1 MLAFAPSRDTTRYA
15 TVVFPRAVFPRA
27 QAIAGCGSNAKGPA
41 SQQAGDHHAIDAI
54 ACAGEIGKLIVPSKA
69 RTAQSTG
76 QRRLFSATMGC
87 MSASDAAPLPRLG
100 EVFFDVRGN
109 SRSMRL
115 SWYADTGVAVL
126 SIWQGGMCTGTFRL
140 AIADLPRMVETLRR
154 GPAGQGHGGQ
164 GHGGQGHGGDATRQA
179 FAAAATQAQA
189 EPADYGA
196 PTAAYPPDPAAY
208 RTEPAAYQADPAAY
222 PQRDPAAYQP
232 QAADYHPG
240 TAAYPHTGATAYAAD
255 YQPGAADYQTRAAD
269 YQTRAAGYPPERAGY
284 PPSGAADPTDPPGY
298 RASPAG
304 YLPPPAEYQPE
315 YQPERADYRAR
326 PAEYQPG
333 PAGYSRDEYQ
343 AEPADYRT
351 GSAGNPGYRTSPAE
365 YQPGPA
371 GYADEYQ
378 SRGYQRSSLPEQQ
391 TYSGSSA
398 PIDYRKAAPAA
409 HYPRD
414 SSSPR
419 YRDAAESTAAD
430 YQAHYSTLVTDGSP
444 DASPGESF
452 PYGQPAGNRR
462 AQNWHAAP
470 EAPFD

>member
-1 MLAFAPSRDTTRYA
+1 M
-15 TVVFPRAVFPRA
+15 
-27 QAIAGCGSNAKGPA
+27 GS
-41 SQQAGDHHAIDAI
+41 
-54 ACAGEIGKLIVPSKA
+54 
-69 RTAQSTG
+69 
-76 QRRLFSATMGC
+76 

-154 GPAGQGHGGQ
+154 GPAGQA
-164 GHGGQGHGGDATRQA
+164 HGGDATGQA
-179 FAAAATQAQA
+179 FAPAPAAATQAQA

-222 PQRDPAAYQP
+222 PPQDLPAYQQ
-232 QAADYHPG
+232 QAADYHTG
-240 TAAYPHTGATAYAAD
+240 TAAYPHTGATGYAAD
-255 YQPGAADYQTRAAD
+255 YQN
-269 YQTRAAGYPPERAGY
+269 RAAGYPPERAGY
-284 PPSGAADPTDPPGY
+284 PASAAADPTDPPGY

-315 YQPERADYRAR
+315 YQPGRADYRAR
-326 PAEYQPG
+326 PAEYP
-333 PAGYSRDEYQ
+333 GYSADQYQ
-343 AEPADYRT
+343 AGPADYRT
-351 GSAGNPGYRTSPAE
+351 G
-365 YQPGPA
+365 PA
-371 GYADEYQ
+371 GYQPEPAGYSADEYHRADEYHHADEYQ
-378 SRGYQRSSLPEQQ
+378 SRGYQPSSLPEQQ

-430 YQAHYSTLVTDGSP
+430 YRAHYSTLVTDGSP

-462 AQNWHAAP
+462 AENRHAAP

>member
-1 MLAFAPSRDTTRYA
+1 
-15 TVVFPRAVFPRA
+15 
-27 QAIAGCGSNAKGPA
+27 
-41 SQQAGDHHAIDAI
+41 
-54 ACAGEIGKLIVPSKA
+54 
-69 RTAQSTG
+69 
-76 QRRLFSATMGC
+76 MGC

-154 GPAGQGHGGQ
+154 GPAGQAR
-164 GHGGQGHGGDATRQA
+164 GGDATGQA
-179 FAAAATQAQA
+179 FGAAPAAAATPAHA
-189 EPADYGA
+189 EPVDYGA

-208 RTEPAAYQADPAAY
+208 RTERAAYQADPAAY
-222 PQRDPAAYQP
+222 QPQDPAAYQP
-232 QAADYHPG
+232 QAADYPTG

-255 YQPGAADYQTRAAD
+255 YQ
-269 YQTRAAGYPPERAGY
+269 TRAAGYPPEPASY
-284 PPSGAADPTDPPGY
+284 PAGAAGDPTDPPGY
-298 RASPAG
+298 RMSPAG
-304 YLPPPAEYQPE
+304 YPPPPADYQPE
-315 YQPERADYRAR
+315 PADYRTGRPADYQPERADYRAR
-326 PAEYQPG
+326 PAEYQPE
-333 PAGYSRDEYQ
+333 PADYRARPAEYQ
-343 AEPADYRT
+343 PEPADYRARPAEYQPEPADYRT
-351 GSAGNPGYRTSPAE
+351 GGPADYQPEPAGYRTSPAE
-365 YQPGPA
+365 YRTDPASYRTGPA
-371 GYADEYQ
+371 EYQPEPSGYSADEYQ
-378 SRGYQRSSLPEQQ
+378 TGTRGYQRGSLPEQQ

-398 PIDYRKAAPAA
+398 PMDYRKTAPAA

-414 SSSPR
+414 SSSSG

-430 YQAHYSTLVTDGSP
+430 YQAHYGTLVTDGSP

-462 AQNWHAAP
+462 AENRHAAP